1 MKTVVIT
8 GVGKGIGKA
17 LAQKFLSEGHRVI
30 GTVFSTDLDYSHPAL
45 TTCALDL
52 GSQESISAAIQEIIN
67 IQHSV
72 DIVINN
78 AGVLLDEGETRVV
91 PELLRKTLEI
101 NVVGTTSFTEQ
112 ILPYVQSGGHVV
124 IVSSSAGS
132 LERAGK
138 GISHFPCHYPAY
150 KISKAALNM
159 YVRTLAL
166 PLQEKDIVVSA
177 IHPGW
182 VKTDIGG
189 EDADMSPEEAV
200 AGIYTR
206 VVNRPETGNFWFKEE
221 KLPW

>member
-8 GVGKGIGKA
+8 GIGKGIGKA
-17 LAQKFLSEGHRVI
+17 LALKFLEDGFRVV
-30 GTVFSTDLDYSHPAL
+30 GTTLSSMPDYSHEHL
-45 TTCALDL
+45 DVYTLDL
-52 GSQESISAAIQEIIN
+52 GSYESISACVTEITNKHPHI
-67 IQHSV
+67 

-78 AGVLLDEGETRVV
+78 AGVLLDESEVALV

-101 NVVGTTSFTEQ
+101 NVIGTTTFTEQ
-112 ILPYVQSGGHVV
+112 ILPHVQSGGHVV
-124 IVSSSAGS
+124 VISSSAGS

-138 GISHFPCHYPAY
+138 AISHFPFHYPAY

-166 PLQEKDIVVSA
+166 RLKEENVTVSA

-189 EDADMSPEEAV
+189 VGAEMAPEEA
-200 AGIYTR
+200 AEGIYQTSI
-206 VVNRPETGNFWFKEE
+206 NAPETGNFWFKGE